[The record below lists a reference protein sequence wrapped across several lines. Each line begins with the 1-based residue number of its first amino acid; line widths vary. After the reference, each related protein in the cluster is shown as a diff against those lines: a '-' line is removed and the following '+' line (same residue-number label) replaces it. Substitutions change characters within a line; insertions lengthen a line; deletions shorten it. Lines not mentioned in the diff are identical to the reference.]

1 MTFPFQSLRFA
12 CLLGVV
18 LALPG
23 LVLVRAVAQEPANEP
38 PPLLLGAAWYPEQW
52 PESRWTADLDLM
64 QKAHMHM
71 VRIGEFAWSTMEPR
85 EGQYDLDW
93 LEHAINLA
101 GQHGIYVVLG
111 TPSAGPP
118 VWMASKYPEILVT
131 GSDGK
136 QYVGSTRNHYNW
148 NNEVYRRFVR
158 EMDEHLAKRFG
169 HNRYVIGWQIDNEYS
184 NQSYDSATQAQ
195 FHAWLEHRYGTID
208 KLNRA
213 WTTAYDNQSY
223 SSFDEIPLVNG
234 TGDNNPGLWLDAK
247 RFISDS
253 LRNYQKVQI
262 DAIRKY
268 ADPRQKITTNMM
280 RWYDLYDH
288 YTVGQDLDIT
298 SLDNPQVAGKFDPIG
313 MAAPQDLIRGIKG
326 QDYWIME
333 TTAGPRGGGNASVQ
347 LEKGAMRASIW
358 ADIGLGANLVSYW
371 QWRDALNGGEQ
382 NHGALVDVDG
392 EPDPIYAEYSQIGSE
407 FEKAGPVIDGTS
419 PVASVALL
427 DSYPSRWTIDWQKM
441 NPEYDAIKEIM
452 SYYAPLHALGYTVD
466 IVPPNRDLSR
476 YKLVIAPG
484 LNVLTQA
491 ESDNLARYVRQGGH
505 LVLGQRSA
513 MKDDD
518 NARWPQRQPG
528 PLASLL
534 GARVEQYT
542 ALEHPVDV
550 SGVWGEATDQ
560 LFAEQLAVQD
570 ADVKVLM
577 RYHALRSWLDG
588 EPAAVTR
595 RIGDGSFTY
604 VGAWLDDAGTK
615 RSVEWMLAQS
625 GVKPDTFSVPQGV
638 EVYRRVSK
646 DRVVFIV
653 ENDSAE
659 AQAVSLPRVMKDV
672 LTQETIHSLQLPVY
686 GVAVVVEKRANLPEN

>member
-23 LVLVRAVAQEPANEP
+23 LVPARAVAQEPANEP

-52 PESRWTADLDLM
+52 PESRWNADLDLM

-560 LFAEQLAVQD
+560 LFAEQLAVQGS
-570 ADVKVLM
+570 DVKVLM

-686 GVAVVVEKRANLPEN
+686 GVAVVVEKRANLLEN

>member
-52 PESRWTADLDLM
+52 PESRWNADLDLM

-71 VRIGEFAWSTMEPR
+71 VRMGEFAWSTMEPR

>member
-52 PESRWTADLDLM
+52 PESRWNADLDLM

>member
-23 LVLVRAVAQEPANEP
+23 LVPARAVAQEPANEP

-52 PESRWTADLDLM
+52 PESRWNADLDLM

-71 VRIGEFAWSTMEPR
+71 VRVGEFAWSTMEPR